1 MRLLAF
7 FKREVVLTVAALCA
21 LATMVLVPPDAAY
34 LGYIDLRVLC
44 LLLCLMAVYGLT
56 ELTVRLSRRLWL
68 PRDLQ
73 VGAVVLLHSPVHLE
87 QLLHRTTEEML
98 RDKGCR
104 FVAFVDTGL
113 EAPERELAAH
123 LAATGEYSA
132 LVSPE
137 DLPEVLRQQSR

>member
-1 MRLLAF
+1 MW
-7 FKREVVLTVAALCA
+7 KEIGMT
-21 LATMVLVPPDAAY
+21 
-34 LGYIDLRVLC
+34 
-44 LLLCLMAVYGLT
+44 LLCLMAVYGLT
-56 ELTVRLSRRLWL
+56 EWIIRLARRLWL

-73 VGAVVLLHSPVHLE
+73 MGAVVLLHSPTHLE
-87 QLLHRTTEEML
+87 QILHRTTEEML

-113 EAPERELAAH
+113 EASERELAAH

-137 DLPEVLRQQSR
+137 DLPEIMRLQNI

>member
-1 MRLLAF
+1 MW
-7 FKREVVLTVAALCA
+7 KEIG
-21 LATMVLVPPDAAY
+21 MM
-34 LGYIDLRVLC
+34 
-44 LLLCLMAVYGLT
+44 LLCLMAVYGLM

-73 VGAVVLLHSPVHLE
+73 VGAVVLLHSPAHLE

-113 EAPERELAAH
+113 EAPERERAAH